1 MERLDYLAPMAEL
14 LEPLDERGHRLSAVV
29 NIDLRDGTALC
40 HRAKLG
46 DGFPA
51 GMFPE
56 WRDDL
61 KLRRH
66 VVKVSGVRLN
76 LGERPTLSLQE
87 LREWAA
93 KIGSE
98 NDG

>member
-29 NIDLRDGTALC
+29 SIDLLDGTALC
-40 HRAKLG
+40 HKHKPR
-46 DGFPA
+46 DGFSP

-66 VVKVSGVRLN
+66 RTKVSGVRLN
-76 LGERPTLSLQE
+76 IGHRPILSIPE

-98 NDG
+98 TDG